1 MQKTQNVLPPWPLGD
16 AVLSQYFPQPADDF
30 LATEFHALD
39 QAHDHPHVRQHRR
52 GAQTRLAEQH
62 AFQTQFGLLRQ
73 IARPWF
79 LRRRRWQIASG
90 RRGKIVRPSFLGRWP
105 IGSGWLRQ
113 VVDSWFLDG
122 RRRRGGID

>member
-1 MQKTQNVLPPWPLGD
+1 MLCCLSTFRSQPTTSWQLNSTPSIKLTTIRTYGSTGEVL
-16 AVLSQYFPQPADDF
+16 
-30 LATEFHALD
+30 
-39 QAHDHPHVRQHRR
+39 
-52 GAQTRLAEQH
+52 RLAEQH